1 MTTAIVAVFALAYAV
16 VALEHPLRINKAAT
30 ALVGAGLMWTV
41 YALSGHA
48 AAQVAGELNES
59 VAATAQIIFF
69 LIGAMTIVEVI
80 DAHNGFEVVTSLI
93 RTRSQ
98 VALVWL
104 VGFVTFF
111 LSAMLD
117 NLTTAIVMVSLMKKL
132 SGRDED

>member
-59 VAATAQIIFF
+59 VAATA
-69 LIGAMTIVEVI
+69 
-80 DAHNGFEVVTSLI
+80 
-93 RTRSQ
+93 
-98 VALVWL
+98 
-104 VGFVTFF
+104 
-111 LSAMLD
+111 
-117 NLTTAIVMVSLMKKL
+117 
-132 SGRDED
+132 